1 MKMDD
6 VWVVVPMYNEA
17 SAIAAVVH
25 DLRTVFPRVV
35 CVDDGSVDQTAV
47 EAGIAGATVLRHSVN
62 LGQGAALQTGFD
74 FVARQPGANWVVT
87 FDADGQHLV
96 SDAERMV
103 GVARSQDLDVV
114 LASRFAGAVDNIP
127 RVRRTVLAAAVAYTR
142 WSSKLAVTDTHNGL
156 RVISTRVLPRLSLK
170 QSRMAHAS
178 ELLNRI
184 HTLGLAYGE
193 VPTTV
198 VYTPYSLKKTQT
210 NLNSINIL
218 FDLALARLRAGS

>member
-1 MKMDD
+1 MSMND
-6 VWVVVPMYNEA
+6 VWVVVPMYNEEG
-17 SAIAAVVH
+17 SIGSVVA
-25 DLRTVFPRVV
+25 DLRRVFPRVV
-35 CVDDGSVDQTAV
+35 CVDDGSRDQSAV
-47 EAGIAGATVLRHSVN
+47 VARAAGASVLAHSVN

-74 FVARQPGANWVVT
+74 FVARQEDTRWVVT

-103 GVARSQDLDVV
+103 CVARDNSLDVV
-114 LASRFAGAVDNIP
+114 LASRFAGEVDNIP
-127 RVRRTVLAAAVAYTR
+127 RARKAVLRAAVAYTR
-142 WSSKLAVTDTHNGL
+142 WSSRLAVTDTHNGL
-156 RVISTRVLPRLSLK
+156 RVINKDLLGKLSLT

-184 HTLGLAYGE
+184 HAHRLSYVE

-198 VYTPYSLKKTQT
+198 AYTPYSLRKTQT